1 MKYLNLNAHL
11 MVNLL
16 NRCSDMAITGGLR
29 SRKHAISITQAA
41 VQNLETFS
49 KYSASSISEGCD
61 VNQTIPIIQFL
72 CDKLDDG
79 LATLEPFLVEFA
91 LEDINAL
98 LSNLPDQ
105 VVFNSRSHNFVW
117 RTLSPA
123 LLKLI
128 GLPGPNVQLENKLIE
143 LRCVIKY
150 FILFFFRPKETI
162 RLTKIFFILAS
173 HADC

>member
-1 MKYLNLNAHL
+1 MYIVFSALDMKYLNLNAHL

-16 NRCSDMAITGGLR
+16 NRVSDMAIMGGLR
-29 SRKHAISITQAA
+29 SRKHATSITQAA

-49 KYSASSISEGCD
+49 KYSVAAVSDSCD
-61 VNQTIPIIQFL
+61 VNQAIPIIQFL

-79 LATLEPFLVEFA
+79 LATEPFLVELA
-91 LEDINAL
+91 LEAINAL

-117 RTLSPA
+117 RTLCPA

-128 GLPGPNVQLENKLIE
+128 GLPGPNVQLENKLTE
-143 LRCVIKY
+143 LRCVTKYLIKRFNTY
-150 FILFFFRPKETI
+150 FIYSLNVN
-162 RLTKIFFILAS
+162 
-173 HADC
+173 